1 MAKPDEEQSCSKLL
15 LLNISNK
22 PTHNEDLR
30 LSCLENLECTDRKS
44 IFDQGSS
51 YKNMT
56 NKKIGRFEESLTRMI
71 SLENVIGFCFA
82 SSGAVGG
89 WVGAFLRQHLCL
101 WRSAD
106 VHHQF

>member
-1 MAKPDEEQSCSKLL
+1 MGNPSLIREA
-15 LLNISNK
+15 
-22 PTHNEDLR
+22 H
-30 LSCLENLECTDRKS
+30 
-44 IFDQGSS
+44 
-51 YKNMT
+51 KNMT
-56 NKKIGRFEESLTRMI
+56 NQRYGVLENHALTQMI